1 MIIIFLNELKNITR
15 SFYNIN
21 YINDVSNIN
30 IKKNCNN
37 IYCEAETA
45 RFNLSKNTMDLLL
58 PNDNFNS
65 KTYFMFILLI
75 CVLLFLNFYYK
86 FIIYNN
92 KMLEYITNI
101 NGEYFI
107 NYISNFPYIL
117 LFVVVFM
124 ITVMMIRRYAPT
136 GEKGYR
142 AYFNVDNRYISAIVD
157 DYNINVM
164 HYTFMR
170 FIILLLIIYLST
182 SAFSEVPNI
191 NNNNY
196 KKKGDNYYYMAQT
209 YIIAVL
215 FSLYLMINIINII
228 FTFKENNEPKLDNK
242 YYKNI
247 FETKYNSVKE
257 LFKKEIY
264 ILDTSENPDY
274 ENSKADSDM
283 YKNYSKHVS
292 ILSVKFNE
300 LKNRVDIK
308 EKNRKNKKYLTY
320 QLPTNGTNSVFEYVN
335 YIYEDNTKDNT
346 SKKQFINSY
355 NELKKVDKIN
365 ELETNINVVFNE
377 NPSVVHSAETQKN
390 YIHNNYIITNNLIN
404 DGNGEKDVL
413 DKIYVDY
420 NIIDKHPGIL
430 EEIKD
435 VEDFVIKKH
444 DNVEDKDR
452 DKEKKDMEDMY
463 LIKYFEYYHFAV
475 NFICVHLIKYI
486 IFYIEKNNKKIN
498 KIIKENNDENVL
510 LSEIYSEQIMRLD
523 LLININNLKDFY
535 TGNGDKRI
543 TYEDLIYFND
553 KLKIYIDDYTGK
565 LDKKGK
571 NIYQLFSENYDIN
584 KNEKERDKSFT
595 ADISYNNLNLF
606 YENYFKIINF
616 KKLSLDYY
624 VGDFYIKNI
633 ETALI
638 YIFLV
643 LLILLL
649 IFCIF
654 ILSNTYSFENF
665 NPTITFLY
673 EIILPLGVL
682 LIFVVYLYIFMN
694 YNTKYNMYFI
704 YGIINSCYNRD
715 LTHLN
720 NVIIPFLKLHDMDT
734 TFTKNYYEHYII
746 SNVLAS
752 ILNGNI
758 NLEYAFA
765 TSTLATPAVKAVDAA
780 VKAAD
785 IAKKVYT
792 DAKAAKTAYTAAAT
806 KEELDDSI
814 NDAYVIAN
822 AAKSAAKT
830 TVDAVDAAKTA
841 VDDAESTTGYA
852 KAKAAVD
859 EAAKAATEAYDLAL
873 NALNS
878 AKDANTKAKAND
890 IANANL
896 NVNSANNDAEYA
908 AIKSAY
914 AANYAA
920 IAAYHVANISDKPDL
935 DDKIDENIISNSNP
949 NDLAVK
955 NTSTLENLIKNTDIK
970 EVAVATIDHLDFDKK
985 YESYNDIKS
994 LNINFKPFS
1003 DKDTINQ
1010 DDFKKYYMKTYE
1022 NIYNYKYFKNDYKFK
1037 SDKLELDKLELELDK
1052 FYEKDGK
1059 KTNIFSN
1066 LLLNNIPEDISN
1078 KLYYILDNIYTKKS
1092 KESRDKLINEMIEKI
1107 EQDIHDKI
1115 EKYKYTIYY
1124 IIEKCIKL
1132 FNHKN
1137 FLKNNNKYNEDIIK
1151 LFKFELTNN
1160 NLEATPYKFIL
1171 DIKKKEEYNILMEE
1185 YIKEDN
1191 EKMKKIVDNFITI
1204 NYHIAF
1210 NTLNMKK
1217 NIDYY
1222 NTIKDSS
1229 IKLKIINNL
1238 NTRHIRYN
1246 KKLYGLLI
1254 ESHDINDYDID
1265 ETFYELDDLKN
1276 LKDSNK
1282 IKLIKD
1288 IYKNLNYN
1296 YNILMQ
1302 YESSNVTISNNYLKN
1317 IIKSIYYQINNEN
1330 INFEVENQDDDK
1342 KYKININK
1350 KPDKETNI
1358 IENILHNSNYIKG
1371 QGLFINYVINIIF
1384 IAIIYNIGYN
1394 M

>member
-1 MIIIFLNELKNITR
+1 MRTWVFIIFIIMIIIFLNELKNITR

-101 NGEYFI
+101 NGDYFI
-107 NYISNFPYIL
+107 NYISYFPYIL

-136 GEKGYR
+136 DEKGYK
-142 AYFNVDNRYISAIVD
+142 AYFNVDNKYISAIVD

-164 HYTFMR
+164 HNTFMR

-242 YYKNI
+242 YYKYI

-257 LFKKEIY
+257 LFKKDIY
-264 ILDTSENPDY
+264 ILDTTENPDY
-274 ENSKADSDM
+274 ENLKADSDM
-283 YKNYSKHVS
+283 YKNYSKNVF
-292 ILSVKFNE
+292 ILSIKFKE
-300 LKNRVDIK
+300 LKERVDIK
-308 EKNRKNKKYLTY
+308 DKNRKDYPFDTY
-320 QLPTNGTNSVFEYVN
+320 QRPVDENTVFEYVN
-335 YIYEDNTKDNT
+335 YIYEDDKGNK
-346 SKKQFINSY
+346 INEYSY
-355 NELKKVDKIN
+355 NKLKDVDNIN
-365 ELETNINVVFNE
+365 ELETNINVVFNNKPE
-377 NPSVVHSAETQKN
+377 DLKN
-390 YIHNNYIITNNLIN
+390 NIHNKYIIINNLIN
-404 DGNGEKDVL
+404 EGKGEKDVL
-413 DKIYVDY
+413 EKIYVDY
-420 NIIDKHPGIL
+420 NIIDKHQKTFL
-430 EEIKD
+430 LDIKK
-435 VEDFVIKKH
+435 VEDFVNKIHEIKGKKI
-444 DNVEDKDR
+444 DEV
-452 DKEKKDMEDMY
+452 KKDKEDMY
-463 LIKYFEYYHFAV
+463 LIKYFEYYQFAV

-486 IFYIEKNNKKIN
+486 IYYIEKNNKKIN

-510 LSEIYSEQIMRLD
+510 LSEIYSEQIMRID
-523 LLININNLKDFY
+523 LLININKLKDFY
-535 TGNGDKRI
+535 TGNADKRI

-553 KLKIYIDDYTGK
+553 KLNIYIKEYIGN
-565 LDKKGK
+565 LNKKGK
-571 NIYQLFSENYDIN
+571 NISQLFSENYDIN
-584 KNEKERDKSFT
+584 KNEKEREKSFT

-704 YGIINSCYNRD
+704 YGIINSSYNRD

-758 NLEYAFA
+758 NLESAFA
-765 TSTLATPAVKAVDAA
+765 SSTFATPAAKAVNAA
-780 VKAAD
+780 VKAANL
-785 IAKKVYT
+785 
-792 DAKAAKTAYTAAAT
+792 AYTAKSAV
-806 KEELDDSI
+806 D
-814 NDAYVIAN
+814 
-822 AAKSAAKT
+822 AKSAADAARSAAA
-830 TVDAVDAAKTA
+830 VDAAARSAAAAADAAKSAVDAAK
-841 VDDAESTTGYA
+841 STTYD
-852 KAKAAVD
+852 AKAAAD
-859 EAAKAATEAYDLAL
+859 AAAAAA
-873 NALNS
+873 A
-878 AKDANTKAKAND
+878 AA
-890 IANANL
+890 ANAY
-896 NVNSANNDAEYA
+896 NSTDAVDA
-908 AIKSAY
+908 VIQSAY

-920 IAAYHVANISDKPDL
+920 IAAYHVANIGTMPNL
-935 DDKIDENIISNSNP
+935 ENITSDPHNN
-949 NDLAVK
+949 AVK
-955 NTSTLENLIKNTDIK
+955 NTSTLEKLIKNTEIKDVDI
-970 EVAVATIDHLDFDKK
+970 IDHLDFDKK

-994 LNINFKPFS
+994 LNIKFKPFS

-1037 SDKLELDKLELELDK
+1037 SGKLELDE
-1052 FYEKDGK
+1052 FYEKDKK

-1066 LLLNNIPEDISN
+1066 ILLNNIPKDIG
-1078 KLYYILDNIYTKKS
+1078 
-1092 KESRDKLINEMIEKI
+1092 DKLKNIIENKNGDRTELLNSLIPKI
-1107 EQDIHDKI
+1107 EQDIDDKI
-1115 EKYKYTIYY
+1115 EKYKYIIYY
-1124 IIEKCIKL
+1124 IIEKCIKI

-1137 FLKNNNKYNEDIIK
+1137 FLKNNNKYNEDIMK

-1171 DIKKKEEYNILMEE
+1171 NIKSTEEYNIFFNEYKEE
-1185 YIKEDN
+1185 EN
-1191 EKMKKIVDNFITI
+1191 ETMKKMKNIVENFIII

-1210 NTLNMKK
+1210 NTLNMEK

-1222 NTIKDSS
+1222 NNIEDST
-1229 IKLKIINNL
+1229 KKKNNEYKIIDNL

-1265 ETFYELDDLKN
+1265 ETFYELEDLKK
-1276 LKDSNK
+1276 LKDDNE

-1288 IYKNLNYN
+1288 EYKKLNYN
-1296 YNILMQ
+1296 YNILMR

-1317 IIKSIYYQINNEN
+1317 IIKSIYYQINNKN
-1330 INFEVENQDDDK
+1330 INFEVENQEDVNK
-1342 KYKININK
+1342 TYKININK

>member
-1 MIIIFLNELKNITR
+1 MRTWVFIIFIIMIIIFLNELKNITR

-101 NGEYFI
+101 NGDYFI
-107 NYISNFPYIL
+107 NYISYFPYIL

-136 GEKGYR
+136 DEKGYK
-142 AYFNVDNRYISAIVD
+142 AYFNVDNKYISAIVD

-164 HYTFMR
+164 HNTFMR

-242 YYKNI
+242 YYKYI

-257 LFKKEIY
+257 LFKKDIY
-264 ILDTSENPDY
+264 ILDTTENPDY
-274 ENSKADSDM
+274 ENLKADSDM
-283 YKNYSKHVS
+283 YKNYSKNVF
-292 ILSVKFNE
+292 ILSIKFKE
-300 LKNRVDIK
+300 LKERVDIK
-308 EKNRKNKKYLTY
+308 DKNRTDYSNDTY
-320 QLPTNGTNSVFEYVN
+320 QRPDGEKAVFEYVN
-335 YIYEDNTKDNT
+335 YIYEDDKGNK
-346 SKKQFINSY
+346 INEYSY
-355 NELKKVDKIN
+355 NKLKDVDNIN
-365 ELETNINVVFNE
+365 ELETNINVVFN
-377 NPSVVHSAETQKN
+377 NKPQDLKN
-390 YIHNNYIITNNLIN
+390 NIHNKYIIINNLIN
-404 DGNGEKDVL
+404 EGKGEKDVL
-413 DKIYVDY
+413 EKIYVDY
-420 NIIDKHPGIL
+420 NIIDKHQKTFL
-430 EEIKD
+430 LDIKK
-435 VEDFVIKKH
+435 VEDFVNKIHAGIKEK
-444 DNVEDKDR
+444 ER
-452 DKEKKDMEDMY
+452 DKAKKDMEDMY
-463 LIKYFEYYHFAV
+463 LIKYFEYYNFAV

-486 IFYIEKNNKKIN
+486 IYYIEKNNKKIN

-510 LSEIYSEQIMRLD
+510 LSEIYSEQIMRID
-523 LLININNLKDFY
+523 LLININKLKNFY
-535 TGNGDKRI
+535 TGNADKRI

-553 KLKIYIDDYTGK
+553 KLNIYIKEYTGN
-565 LDKKGK
+565 LNKKGK
-571 NIYQLFSENYDIN
+571 NISQLFSENYDIN
-584 KNEKERDKSFT
+584 KNEKEREKSFT

-704 YGIINSCYNRD
+704 YGIINSSYNRD

-758 NLEYAFA
+758 NLESAFA
-765 TSTLATPAVKAVDAA
+765 SSTFATPAAKAVNAA
-780 VKAAD
+780 VKAANL
-785 IAKKVYT
+785 
-792 DAKAAKTAYTAAAT
+792 AYTAKSAVDAKSAA
-806 KEELDDSI
+806 D
-814 NDAYVIAN
+814 
-822 AAKSAAKT
+822 AAKSAAA
-830 TVDAVDAAKTA
+830 VDAAARSAAAAADAAKSAVDAAK
-841 VDDAESTTGYA
+841 STTYD
-852 KAKAAVD
+852 AKAAAD
-859 EAAKAATEAYDLAL
+859 AAAAAA
-873 NALNS
+873 A
-878 AKDANTKAKAND
+878 AA
-890 IANANL
+890 ANAY
-896 NVNSANNDAEYA
+896 NSTDAVDA
-908 AIKSAY
+908 VIQSAY

-920 IAAYHVANISDKPDL
+920 IAAYHVANIGTMPNL
-935 DDKIDENIISNSNP
+935 ENITSDPHNN
-949 NDLAVK
+949 AVK
-955 NTSTLENLIKNTDIK
+955 NTSTLEKLIKNTEIKDVDI
-970 EVAVATIDHLDFDKK
+970 IDHLDFDKK

-994 LNINFKPFS
+994 LNIKFKPFS

-1037 SDKLELDKLELELDK
+1037 SGKLELDE
-1052 FYEKDGK
+1052 FYEKDKK

-1066 LLLNNIPEDISN
+1066 ILLNNIPKDIG
-1078 KLYYILDNIYTKKS
+1078 
-1092 KESRDKLINEMIEKI
+1092 DKLKNIIENKNGDRTELLNSLIPKI
-1107 EQDIHDKI
+1107 EQDIDDKI
-1115 EKYKYTIYY
+1115 EKYKYIIYY
-1124 IIEKCIKL
+1124 IIEKCIKI

-1137 FLKNNNKYNEDIIK
+1137 FLKNNNKYNEDIMK

-1171 DIKKKEEYNILMEE
+1171 NIKSTEEYNIFFNEYKEE
-1185 YIKEDN
+1185 EN
-1191 EKMKKIVDNFITI
+1191 ETMKKMKNIVENFIII

-1210 NTLNMKK
+1210 NTLNMEK

-1222 NTIKDSS
+1222 NNIEDST
-1229 IKLKIINNL
+1229 KKKKNEYKIIDNL

-1265 ETFYELDDLKN
+1265 ETFYELEDLKK
-1276 LKDSNK
+1276 LKDDNE

-1288 IYKNLNYN
+1288 EYKKLNYN
-1296 YNILMQ
+1296 YNILMR

-1317 IIKSIYYQINNEN
+1317 IIKSIYYQINNKN
-1330 INFEVENQDDDK
+1330 INFEVENQEDVNK
-1342 KYKININK
+1342 TYKININK

>member
-101 NGEYFI
+101 NGDYFI
-107 NYISNFPYIL
+107 NYISYFPYIL

-136 GEKGYR
+136 DEKGYK

-164 HYTFMR
+164 HNTFMM

-196 KKKGDNYYYMAQT
+196 KKKGDYYYCMAQT

-242 YYKNI
+242 YYKYI
-247 FETKYNSVKE
+247 YETKYNSVKE

-264 ILDTSENPDY
+264 ILDTTENPDY
-274 ENSKADSDM
+274 EKLKADSDM

-300 LKNRVDIK
+300 LKKRVDIK
-308 EKNRKNKKYLTY
+308 DKNREKYPYSNY
-320 QLPTNGTNSVFEYVN
+320 QRPVSEKSVFEYVN
-335 YIYEDNTKDNT
+335 YIYENDKGNKINKD
-346 SKKQFINSY
+346 SY
-355 NELKKVDKIN
+355 NELKDVDNIN
-365 ELETNINVVFNE
+365 ELETNINVVFNNKPE
-377 NPSVVHSAETQKN
+377 ELKN
-390 YIHNNYIITNNLIN
+390 YIHNKYIIINNLIN
-404 DGNGEKDVL
+404 DGKGEKDVL
-413 DKIYVDY
+413 NIIYNDY
-420 NIIDKHPGIL
+420 NIINKYSDIL
-430 EEIKD
+430 EKIKE
-435 VEDFVIKKH
+435 VEDFVNKIHEIKGKKI
-444 DNVEDKDR
+444 DEV
-452 DKEKKDMEDMY
+452 KKDMEDMY
-463 LIKYFEYYHFAV
+463 LIKYFEYYQFAV

-486 IFYIEKNNKKIN
+486 IYYIEKNNKKIN

-510 LSEIYSEQIMRLD
+510 LSEIYSEQIMRID
-523 LLININNLKDFY
+523 LLININKLKDFY

-543 TYEDLIYFND
+543 TYEDLKYFDN
-553 KLKIYIDDYTGK
+553 KLKKYIDDYTGK

-571 NIYQLFSENYDIN
+571 NISQLFSENYDIN
-584 KNEKERDKSFT
+584 KSEKEREKSFT

-606 YENYFKIINF
+606 YENYFKIINL

-643 LLILLL
+643 LLILL
-649 IFCIF
+649 FCIF
-654 ILSNTYSFENF
+654 ILSNTYSLENF
-665 NPTITFLY
+665 NPTTTFLY
-673 EIILPLGVL
+673 EIILPLCVL
-682 LIFVVYLYIFMN
+682 LIFVVYVYIFMN

-704 YGIINSCYNRD
+704 YGIINSSYNRD

-720 NVIIPFLKLHDMDT
+720 NVIIPFLKLHDIDT

-758 NLEYAFA
+758 NLELALA
-765 TSTLATPAVKAVDAA
+765 SSTLATPAAKAVNAA
-780 VKAAD
+780 VKAANL
-785 IAKKVYT
+785 
-792 DAKAAKTAYTAAAT
+792 AYTAKSAVDAA
-806 KEELDDSI
+806 D
-814 NDAYVIAN
+814 
-822 AAKSAAKT
+822 AAKSAAMSAAAAARSAAADAVAKSAAADAAAKSAAARSAADDAT
-830 TVDAVDAAKTA
+830 ARSAAADAVANPVAKSVAKSAVDAADAAKSAVDAAKF
-841 VDDAESTTGYA
+841 TTYD
-852 KAKAAVD
+852 AKAAAD
-859 EAAKAATEAYDLAL
+859 AAAAAADAAAEAY
-873 NALNS
+873 NS
-878 AKDANTKAKAND
+878 ADA
-890 IANANL
+890 
-896 NVNSANNDAEYA
+896 VYA
-908 AIKSAY
+908 VIQSAY

-920 IAAYHVANISDKPDL
+920 IAAYHVANIGTMPTLEIITSDPH
-935 DDKIDENIISNSNP
+935 NN
-949 NDLAVK
+949 AVK
-955 NTSTLENLIKNTDIK
+955 NTSTLEKLIKITEIK
-970 EVAVATIDHLDFDKK
+970 DVAIIDHLNFDKK

-994 LNINFKPFS
+994 LNIKFKPFS

-1010 DDFKKYYMKTYE
+1010 DEFRKYYMKTYE
-1022 NIYNYKYFKNDYKFK
+1022 NIYNYNNFKKDYKIK
-1037 SDKLELDKLELELDK
+1037 SGKLELDEL
-1052 FYEKDGK
+1052 YEKKDE

-1066 LLLNNIPEDISN
+1066 ILLNNIPKDIGDELNNIIQN
-1078 KLYYILDNIYTKKS
+1078 KNDDRS
-1092 KESRDKLINEMIEKI
+1092 SLINGLIPKI
-1107 EQDIHDKI
+1107 EQDIEDKI
-1115 EKYKYTIYY
+1115 EKYKYIIYY

-1137 FLKNNNKYNEDIIK
+1137 FLKNNNKYNEDIMK

-1171 DIKKKEEYNILMEE
+1171 NIKSTEEYNIFFNEYKKEE
-1185 YIKEDN
+1185 N
-1191 EKMKKIVDNFITI
+1191 EKMKNIVENFIII

-1210 NTLNMKK
+1210 NTLNMEK

-1222 NTIKDSS
+1222 NTIGDST
-1229 IKLKIINNL
+1229 IKSKIIDNL

-1265 ETFYELDDLKN
+1265 ETFYELEDLKK
-1276 LKDSNK
+1276 LKDDNK
-1282 IKLIKD
+1282 IKLIKNE
-1288 IYKNLNYN
+1288 YKKLNYN
-1296 YNILMQ
+1296 YNILMR

-1317 IIKSIYYQINNEN
+1317 IIKSIYYQINNKN

>member
-101 NGEYFI
+101 NGDYFI
-107 NYISNFPYIL
+107 NYISYFPYIL

-136 GEKGYR
+136 DEKGYK

-164 HYTFMR
+164 HNTFMM

-196 KKKGDNYYYMAQT
+196 KKKGDYYYCMAQT

-242 YYKNI
+242 YYKYI
-247 FETKYNSVKE
+247 YETKYNSVKE

-264 ILDTSENPDY
+264 ILDTTENPDY
-274 ENSKADSDM
+274 EKLKADSDM

-300 LKNRVDIK
+300 LKKRVDIK
-308 EKNRKNKKYLTY
+308 DKNREKYPYSNY
-320 QLPTNGTNSVFEYVN
+320 QRPVSEKSVFEYVN
-335 YIYEDNTKDNT
+335 YIYENDKGNKINKD
-346 SKKQFINSY
+346 SY
-355 NELKKVDKIN
+355 NELKDVDNIN
-365 ELETNINVVFNE
+365 ELETNINVVFNNKPE
-377 NPSVVHSAETQKN
+377 ELKN
-390 YIHNNYIITNNLIN
+390 YIHNKYIIINNLIN
-404 DGNGEKDVL
+404 DGKGEKDVL
-413 DKIYVDY
+413 NIIYNDY
-420 NIIDKHPGIL
+420 NIINKYSDIL
-430 EEIKD
+430 EKIKE
-435 VEDFVIKKH
+435 VEDFVNKIHEIKGKKI
-444 DNVEDKDR
+444 DEV
-452 DKEKKDMEDMY
+452 KKDMEDMY
-463 LIKYFEYYHFAV
+463 LIKYFEYYQFAV

-486 IFYIEKNNKKIN
+486 IYYIEKNNKKIN

-510 LSEIYSEQIMRLD
+510 LSEIYSEQIMRID
-523 LLININNLKDFY
+523 LLININKLKDFY

-543 TYEDLIYFND
+543 TYEDLKYFDN
-553 KLKIYIDDYTGK
+553 KLKKYIDDYTGK

-571 NIYQLFSENYDIN
+571 NISQLFSENYDIN
-584 KNEKERDKSFT
+584 KSEKEREKSFT

-606 YENYFKIINF
+606 YENYFKIINL

-643 LLILLL
+643 LLILL
-649 IFCIF
+649 FCIF
-654 ILSNTYSFENF
+654 ILSNTYSLENF
-665 NPTITFLY
+665 NPTTTFLY
-673 EIILPLGVL
+673 EIILPLCVL
-682 LIFVVYLYIFMN
+682 LIFVVYVYIFMN

-704 YGIINSCYNRD
+704 YGIINSSYNRD

-720 NVIIPFLKLHDMDT
+720 NVIIPFLKLHDIDT

-758 NLEYAFA
+758 NLELALA
-765 TSTLATPAVKAVDAA
+765 SSTLATPAAKAVNAA
-780 VKAAD
+780 VKAANL
-785 IAKKVYT
+785 
-792 DAKAAKTAYTAAAT
+792 AYTAKSAVDAA
-806 KEELDDSI
+806 D
-814 NDAYVIAN
+814 
-822 AAKSAAKT
+822 AAKSAAMSAAAAARSAAADAVAKSAAADAAAKSAAARSAADDAT
-830 TVDAVDAAKTA
+830 ARSAAADAVANPVAKSVAKSAVDAADAAKSAVDAAKF
-841 VDDAESTTGYA
+841 TTYD
-852 KAKAAVD
+852 AKAAAD
-859 EAAKAATEAYDLAL
+859 AAAAAAAAAAAEAY
-873 NALNS
+873 NS
-878 AKDANTKAKAND
+878 ADA
-890 IANANL
+890 
-896 NVNSANNDAEYA
+896 VYA
-908 AIKSAY
+908 VIQSAY

-920 IAAYHVANISDKPDL
+920 IAAYHVANIGTMPTLEIITSDPH
-935 DDKIDENIISNSNP
+935 NN
-949 NDLAVK
+949 AVK
-955 NTSTLENLIKNTDIK
+955 NTSTLEKLIKITEIK
-970 EVAVATIDHLDFDKK
+970 DVAIIDHLNFDKK

-994 LNINFKPFS
+994 LNIKFKPFS

-1010 DDFKKYYMKTYE
+1010 DEFRKYYMKTYE
-1022 NIYNYKYFKNDYKFK
+1022 NIYNYNNFKKDYKIK
-1037 SDKLELDKLELELDK
+1037 SGKLELDEL
-1052 FYEKDGK
+1052 YEKKDE

-1066 LLLNNIPEDISN
+1066 ILLNNIPKDIGDELNNIIQN
-1078 KLYYILDNIYTKKS
+1078 KNDDRS
-1092 KESRDKLINEMIEKI
+1092 SLINGLIPKI
-1107 EQDIHDKI
+1107 EQDIEDKI
-1115 EKYKYTIYY
+1115 EKYKYIIYY

-1137 FLKNNNKYNEDIIK
+1137 FLKNNNKYNEDIMK

-1171 DIKKKEEYNILMEE
+1171 NIKSTEEYNIFFNEYKKEE
-1185 YIKEDN
+1185 N
-1191 EKMKKIVDNFITI
+1191 EKMKNIVENFIII

-1210 NTLNMKK
+1210 NTLNMEK

-1222 NTIKDSS
+1222 NTIGDST
-1229 IKLKIINNL
+1229 IKSKIIDNL

-1265 ETFYELDDLKN
+1265 ETFYELEDLKK
-1276 LKDSNK
+1276 LKDDNK
-1282 IKLIKD
+1282 IKLIKNE
-1288 IYKNLNYN
+1288 YKKLNYN
-1296 YNILMQ
+1296 YNILMR

-1317 IIKSIYYQINNEN
+1317 IIKSIYYQINNKN
-1330 INFEVENQDDDK
+1330 INFEVENQEDVNK
-1342 KYKININK
+1342 TYKININK

>member
-101 NGEYFI
+101 NGDYFI
-107 NYISNFPYIL
+107 NYITYFPYIL

-136 GEKGYR
+136 DEKGYK

-164 HYTFMR
+164 HNTFMR

-196 KKKGDNYYYMAQT
+196 KKKGDIYYYMAQT

-247 FETKYNSVKE
+247 FETKYNSIKE
-257 LFKKEIY
+257 LFKKDIY
-264 ILDTSENPDY
+264 ILDTTENPDY
-274 ENSKADSDM
+274 KNLKADSDM

-292 ILSVKFNE
+292 ILSVKFKE

-308 EKNRKNKKYLTY
+308 EKNRTDYPYDTY
-320 QLPTNGTNSVFEYVN
+320 QRPKSENAVFEYVN
-335 YIYEDNTKDNT
+335 YIYEDDKGNK
-346 SKKQFINSY
+346 INEYSY
-355 NELKKVDKIN
+355 NKLKDVDNIN
-365 ELETNINVVFNE
+365 ELETNINVVFNNKPE
-377 NPSVVHSAETQKN
+377 EKN
-390 YIHNNYIITNNLIN
+390 NIHNNYIITNNLIN
-404 DGNGEKDVL
+404 EGKGEKYVL
-413 DKIYVDY
+413 NIIYNDY
-420 NIIDKHPGIL
+420 NIINKYSDIL
-430 EEIKD
+430 EKIKE
-435 VEDFVIKKH
+435 VEDFVIKKR
-444 DNVEDKDR
+444 DNVDEKDR
-452 DKEKKDMEDMY
+452 DKVKKDMEDMY
-463 LIKYFEYYHFAV
+463 LIKYFEYYQFAV

-486 IFYIEKNNKKIN
+486 IYYIEKNNKKIN

-510 LSEIYSEQIMRLD
+510 LSEIYSEQIMRID
-523 LLININNLKDFY
+523 LLININKLKDFY
-535 TGNGDKRI
+535 TGNADKRI

-553 KLKIYIDDYTGK
+553 KLNIYIKEYTGN
-565 LDKKGK
+565 LNKKGK
-571 NIYQLFSENYDIN
+571 NISQLFSENYDIN
-584 KNEKERDKSFT
+584 KSEKERDKSFT

-606 YENYFKIINF
+606 YENYFKIINL

-624 VGDFYIKNI
+624 VGDFFIKNI
-633 ETALI
+633 ESALI
-638 YIFLV
+638 YIFVV
-643 LLILLL
+643 LLIL

-654 ILSNTYSFENF
+654 ILSNTNSLENF
-665 NPTITFLY
+665 NPTNTFLY
-673 EIILPLGVL
+673 EIILPLCVL
-682 LIFVVYLYIFMN
+682 LIFVLYVYIFMN

-704 YGIINSCYNRD
+704 YGIINSSYNRD

-758 NLEYAFA
+758 NLESAFA
-765 TSTLATPAVKAVDAA
+765 SSTFATPAAKAVNAAVKAVNAA
-780 VKAAD
+780 VKAANL
-785 IAKKVYT
+785 
-792 DAKAAKTAYTAAAT
+792 AYTAKSAV
-806 KEELDDSI
+806 D
-814 NDAYVIAN
+814 
-822 AAKSAAKT
+822 AKSAAETDAAYASAAAMSANATGAADAVAKSAAAADAIAKSAAADAVANSVAKSVAKSA
-830 TVDAVDAAKTA
+830 VDAADAAKSAVDAAK
-841 VDDAESTTGYA
+841 STTYD
-852 KAKAAVD
+852 AKAAD
-859 EAAKAATEAYDLAL
+859 DAAAAAADAAAEAY
-873 NALNS
+873 NS
-878 AKDANTKAKAND
+878 ADA
-890 IANANL
+890 L
-896 NVNSANNDAEYA
+896 YA
-908 AIKSAY
+908 VKQSAY

-920 IAAYHVANISDKPDL
+920 IAAYHVANIGTMPNL
-935 DDKIDENIISNSNP
+935 ENITSDPHNN
-949 NDLAVK
+949 AVK
-955 NTSTLENLIKNTDIK
+955 NTSTLENLIKITEIK
-970 EVAVATIDHLDFDKK
+970 DVAIIDHLDFDKK

-994 LNINFKPFS
+994 LNIKFKPFS

-1010 DDFKKYYMKTYE
+1010 DEFRKYYMKTYE
-1022 NIYNYKYFKNDYKFK
+1022 NIYNYNNFKNDYKIK
-1037 SDKLELDKLELELDK
+1037 SYKLKLDE
-1052 FYEKDGK
+1052 FYEKDEK

-1066 LLLNNIPEDISN
+1066 ILLNNIPKDIGN
-1078 KLYYILDNIYTKKS
+1078 KLNDIIKNIIENKDGNRT
-1092 KESRDKLINEMIEKI
+1092 ELLNNLIPKI
-1107 EQDIHDKI
+1107 EQDIDDKI
-1115 EKYKYTIYY
+1115 KKYKYIIYY

-1137 FLKNNNKYNEDIIK
+1137 FLKNNNKYNEDIMK

-1171 DIKKKEEYNILMEE
+1171 NIKSTEEYNIFFNEYKEE
-1185 YIKEDN
+1185 EN
-1191 EKMKKIVDNFITI
+1191 ETMKKMKNIVENFIII

-1210 NTLNMKK
+1210 NTLNMEK

-1222 NTIKDSS
+1222 NSIGDSTIKS
-1229 IKLKIINNL
+1229 KIIDNL

-1265 ETFYELDDLKN
+1265 ETFYELEDLKK
-1276 LKDSNK
+1276 LKDDNE

-1288 IYKNLNYN
+1288 EYKKLNYN
-1296 YNILMQ
+1296 YNILMR

-1317 IIKSIYYQINNEN
+1317 IIKSIYYQINNKN
-1330 INFEVENQDDDK
+1330 INFEVENQEDVNK
-1342 KYKININK
+1342 TYKININK